1 MGTRSFVG
9 VMKGSKCHAVYVH
22 WDGYLSGVGAELQ
35 GYTTQAEVEELIAG
49 GDMSTLEDYYKDR
62 GDTGT
67 EPKVFDT
74 FAEFLE
80 YAEDCWAEYY
90 YIFRDGVWYCGDT
103 YGKFGDPTSI
113 SKKLVP
119 YAEAVELEEQAREA
133 EEENSY

>member
-9 VMKGSKCHAVYVH
+9 VMKGDKCHAVYVH

-35 GYTTQAEVEELIAG
+35 GYATQEEVEALIAG
-49 GDMSTLEDYYKDR
+49 GDMSTLEDYYADR

-90 YIFRDGVWYCGDT
+90 YIFKDSVWYCGDT
-103 YGKFGDPTSI
+103 YSSGELSGKLTA
-113 SKKLVP
+113 
-119 YAEAVELEEQAREA
+119 YADAVAVEAA
-133 EEENSY
+133 EESEEKDNVY